1 MYTTIPQEGVKTI
14 CEVFEPFYMG
24 EIQIPTTC
32 SEKFLDRY
40 RMKENSFEISGSNCL
55 QPYGTAM
62 SSKMAVASADM
73 FIFKQ

>member
-1 MYTTIPQEGVKTI
+1 
-14 CEVFEPFYMG
+14 MG
-24 EIQIPTTC
+24 EIQIPKTC

>member
-1 MYTTIPQEGVKTI
+1 MRSFRTFLHGR
-14 CEVFEPFYMG
+14 
-24 EIQIPTTC
+24 IQIPTTC

-55 QPYGTAM
+55 QPYGAAM